1 MPDFRKFTRAG
12 ADGGVVYVNPE
23 FVAFVG
29 KSLLPGPEATRILLS
44 GGASIE
50 VTEIPTEVIKL
61 LCGDNHQRGEGN
73 GHQQDVHLSPA

>member
-1 MPDFRKFTRAG
+1 MPDFKEFTRAG
-12 ADGGVVYVNPE
+12 GEGGVVYVNPQ

-50 VTEIPTEVIKL
+50 VTAIPTEVVSE
-61 LCGDNHQRGEGN
+61 LCGDNHQHGEKN
-73 GHQQDVHLSPA
+73 GRQ